1 VLHDFR
7 DMLKSRRVA
16 PVELQ
21 EIARKSL
28 HFVGYQGLA
37 MIAVSG
43 LDMAA
48 WDALAKAA
56 GLSLCMFLGG
66 TVGPVKAYNSN
77 ALWLRDPEQVAE
89 EAIELRNEEGFTAL
103 KLRLGREN
111 AWDDLRAIHAVRVSV
126 GDAFSFD
133 ARFNHGLDLSEALH
147 RCHAIDDLGLEW
159 IEEPIVYDNF
169 DGFALLSA
177 ELKTPIQIGENFY
190 GSRDLHRALQVKA
203 CDLVMRDFMR
213 SAASLGSSGRHRPPE
228 RRAEGRL

>member
-1 VLHDFR
+1 MISEPSTLFGSRSAMRFR
-7 DMLKSRRVA
+7 LML
-16 PVELQ
+16 E
-21 EIARKSL
+21 
-28 HFVGYQGLA
+28 
-37 MIAVSG
+37 
-43 LDMAA
+43 
-48 WDALAKAA
+48 
-56 GLSLCMFLGG
+56 
-66 TVGPVKAYNSN
+66 
-77 ALWLRDPEQVAE
+77 
-89 EAIELRNEEGFTAL
+89 
-103 KLRLGREN
+103 
-111 AWDDLRAIHAVRVSV
+111 
-126 GDAFSFD
+126 
-133 ARFNHGLDLSEALH
+133 FNHGLDLSEALH

>member
-1 VLHDFR
+1 
-7 DMLKSRRVA
+7 M
-16 PVELQ
+16 
-21 EIARKSL
+21 
-28 HFVGYQGLA
+28 
-37 MIAVSG
+37 
-43 LDMAA
+43 
-48 WDALAKAA
+48 
-56 GLSLCMFLGG
+56 
-66 TVGPVKAYNSN
+66 KAYNSN

-111 AWDDLRAIHAVRVSV
+111 ARDDLRAIHAVRVSV